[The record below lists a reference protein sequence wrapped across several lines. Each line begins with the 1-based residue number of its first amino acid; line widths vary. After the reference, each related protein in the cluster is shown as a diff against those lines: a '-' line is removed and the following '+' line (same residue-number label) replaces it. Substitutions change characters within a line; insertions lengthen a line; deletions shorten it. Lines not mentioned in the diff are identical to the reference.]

1 MLIEKLFLNIL
12 IVLAPVLV
20 YTAFEERWRFPR
32 SPYAMGAIC
41 GAASSLCL
49 LFSFS
54 ALDLYWDLRYVPLV
68 LSTLY
73 WGPAAGLINYF
84 MIMATRTYLGGDA
97 LWFGYISI
105 SLAVIGPILA
115 SFKIRSLSGP
125 PRIRFVVLV
134 SLCPLGV
141 MLLILLSYTFLM
153 QVSKPTDFQPVPAV
167 ILFALLQILAT
178 WLSAML
184 QEMNYDRARMR
195 GEIQKAEKM
204 NTMGELAASI
214 AHEVR
219 NPLTVVR
226 GFLQLMRPNEEG
238 KNQRYLDIALD
249 ELARAESIITDY
261 LNFSKPKLT
270 KLEWFSVSDLLH
282 NIVLLLMP
290 MASKNGA
297 ELSSTLENDVRLY
310 SDRGKLQQALVN
322 VIKNAIEAASANGQI
337 HVSLTRMDGHI
348 QIRVRDNGKG
358 MSKEQLSRI
367 GTLFFSTKE
376 VGTGLGTAVTLR
388 IIEAMKG
395 VIVYESEEGVGTLVT
410 ITLPLQAVR

>member
-134 SLCPLGV
+134 SLCPLGGHAAHFI
-141 MLLILLSYTFLM
+141 ILYLPDAGVEADGFPACSGR
-153 QVSKPTDFQPVPAV
+153 DFICPA
-167 ILFALLQILAT
+167 ADSRHLAFCH
-178 WLSAML
+178 AAG
-184 QEMNYDRARMR
+184 N
-195 GEIQKAEKM
+195 
-204 NTMGELAASI
+204 EL
-214 AHEVR
+214 
-219 NPLTVVR
+219 
-226 GFLQLMRPNEEG
+226 
-238 KNQRYLDIALD
+238 
-249 ELARAESIITDY
+249 
-261 LNFSKPKLT
+261 
-270 KLEWFSVSDLLH
+270 
-282 NIVLLLMP
+282 
-290 MASKNGA
+290 
-297 ELSSTLENDVRLY
+297 
-310 SDRGKLQQALVN
+310 
-322 VIKNAIEAASANGQI
+322 
-337 HVSLTRMDGHI
+337 
-348 QIRVRDNGKG
+348 
-358 MSKEQLSRI
+358 
-367 GTLFFSTKE
+367 
-376 VGTGLGTAVTLR
+376 
-388 IIEAMKG
+388 
-395 VIVYESEEGVGTLVT
+395 
-410 ITLPLQAVR
+410 